1 MDTTLTISTNTP
13 QYSLLSYF
21 GHNTDYIYPHHS
33 IFFIELLW
41 TQHWLYLPTPLNIL
55 YWVTLDTTLTISTH
69 TTQYSLLS
77 YYGHNTD
84 YIYPHPSIF
93 FTGLLWTQ
101 HWLYLPTPLN
111 ILYWVTLDTT
121 LTISTH
127 TTQYSLLSNYGH
139 NTDYIYPHPSI
150 FFIELLWTQHWLY
163 LPTPLNILYWVTL
176 DTSLTISTHTPQ
188 YSLLSYYGHNTDYI
202 STHTPQYSL
211 LSYFGDNTDYTPLNI
226 HYWVT
231 LDTTLTI
238 STNTPQY
245 SLLSY
250 FGHNTDYIYPHPS
263 IFFTGLLWTQHW
275 LYLPTPLNILYWVTM
290 DTTLTI
296 STHTPSIF
304 FIELLWTQHWLY
316 LPTPLNILYWVTM
329 DTTLTISTHTPQYS
343 LLSYFGDNTDYT
355 PLNIHYWVTLD
366 TTLTISTHTPQY
378 SLLSYFGHNTD
389 YIYPHPS
396 IFFTGLLWTQHWLYL
411 PTPLNILY
419 WVTMDTTL
427 TISTN
432 TTHYSLLSYF
442 GHNIDYI
449 YLHHSIFFIELLWTQ
464 LWLYLPTPL
473 NILYWCP

>member
-1 MDTTLTISTNTP
+1 M
-13 QYSLLSYF
+13 
-21 GHNTDYIYPHHS
+21 
-33 IFFIELLW
+33 

-202 STHTPQYSL
+202 YPHPSIFIIEL
-211 LSYFGDNTDYTPLNI
+211 LWRQHWLY
-226 HYWVT
+226 
-231 LDTTLTI
+231 
-238 STNTPQY
+238 TPQY

-250 FGHNTDYIYPHPS
+250 FGHNTDYIYQHPS
-263 IFFTGLLWTQHW
+263 IFIIELLWTQHW
-275 LYLPTPLNILYWVTM
+275 LYLPTPLNILYWVTL

-296 STHTPSIF
+296 STHTPQYSLLSNYGHNTDYIYPHTLNILYWVTLDTTLTISTNTTQYSLLSYYGHNTDYIYQHPSIF

-316 LPTPLNILYWVTM
+316 LPTPLNILYWVTL

-419 WVTMDTTL
+419 W
-427 TISTN
+427 
-432 TTHYSLLSYF
+432 
-442 GHNIDYI
+442 
-449 YLHHSIFFIELLWTQ
+449 
-464 LWLYLPTPL
+464 
-473 NILYWCP
+473 CP